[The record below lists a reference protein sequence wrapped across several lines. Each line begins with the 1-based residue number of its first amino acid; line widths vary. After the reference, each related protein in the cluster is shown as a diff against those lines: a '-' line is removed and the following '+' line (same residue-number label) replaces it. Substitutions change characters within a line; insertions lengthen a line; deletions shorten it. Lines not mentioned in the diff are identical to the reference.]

1 MNIRRHWTLALVLIT
16 ALITQ
21 PLNAQTDGAYV
32 GKFKSVLRSL
42 SNYRYGDISVF
53 RLDGQLFGDVQ
64 RYLNPPPV
72 DKTGALDKLG
82 KKDQNLVDEIKRAVK
97 RSQIYE
103 KIQEQL
109 EGAGYAPNDLADQDV
124 QNVIQ
129 FYLDQR
135 QYESELFTGAYIVT
149 TKYQRGESGE
159 NLVVIGLMKTRVKPS
174 GNTIRD
180 LRGVNPGDII
190 TRFELTRLDPPPT
203 SAKAYDDKM
212 YGFLKDQVVQNN
224 VLNVTL
230 EAQGIDDLETRFVR
244 QVFGNAVGIS
254 EDDVQQYIKI
264 TNGIPVSYFG
274 PNELTISA
282 ADLISYRR
290 YRPDPT
296 PKTIKMM
303 VMDSTGTE
311 SEQEVEVTT
320 YNSRLAQYGFEL
332 RYGLEDINYPTL
344 WSERMSVNAVWSQ
357 ARLGIILPTSGW
369 SDLAGS
375 FGNVRTMTNAG
386 FGVNAALEVPIKIIA
401 ESGVFN
407 FSGSYVFN
415 DAESTTKAN
424 GTTRARFDARIGGRP
439 LDHLVRF
446 HASAQYTFA
455 IRVDESNLF
464 RFRLGGTGYS
474 MERWRFVDTVD
485 ANGLQDSTF
494 AKLDSKFIGGV
505 SGKIEFMNTSWST
518 PMGASLQYFDEAILG
533 NVWLQIQASQSLGF
547 RVDVNMFSPVF
558 RDPRAWENDAVF
570 MPSLRAILNF

>member
-1 MNIRRHWTLALVLIT
+1 MKIRRISTIALALIM
-16 ALITQ
+16 ALVVQ
-21 PLNAQTDGAYV
+21 PLVGQTDGAYV

-53 RLDGQLFGDVQ
+53 RIDGQLFADVQ

-72 DKTGALDKLG
+72 DKTGSIDKLS

-97 RSQIYE
+97 RSQIYD
-103 KIQEQL
+103 KIVEQL
-109 EGAGYAPNDLADQDV
+109 ESAGYAPNDLADQDV

-149 TKYQRGESGE
+149 SKYQRGETGE
-159 NLVVIGLMKTRVKPS
+159 NLVVVGLMKTRVKPA

-203 SAKAYDDKM
+203 SAKSYDDKM
-212 YGFLKDQVVQNN
+212 YGYLKDQVIQNN
-224 VLNVTL
+224 VTNVTL
-230 EAQGIDDLETRFVR
+230 EAQGIDDLDTRFVR
-244 QVFGNAVGIS
+244 QVFGNAVGIP
-254 EDDVQQYIKI
+254 EDDVQQYMKI
-264 TNGIPVSYFG
+264 TNGIPVSYIG

-290 YRPDPT
+290 YRPDAT
-296 PKTIKMM
+296 TKTIKQM
-303 VMDSTGTE
+303 VLDSTGTE
-311 SEQEVEVTT
+311 VETEVEVTT
-320 YNSRLAQYGFEL
+320 YNGRLAQYGFEL

-344 WSERMSVNAVWSQ
+344 WSERMSLNAVWSQ
-357 ARLGIILPTSGW
+357 ARLGVILPTSGW
-369 SDLAGS
+369 SDLATS
-375 FGNVRTMTNAG
+375 FGNTRTMTSAG

-407 FSGSYVFN
+407 FSGSYVFD
-415 DAESTTKAN
+415 DATSTDRKRTDSLLN
-424 GTTRARFDARIGGRP
+424 TPFDF
-439 LDHLVRF
+439 LVRF
-446 HASAQYTFA
+446 HANAQYTFA

-474 MERWRFVDTVD
+474 IERWFDKDTVD
-485 ANGLQDSTF
+485 SDGNATTAF
-494 AKLDSKFIGGV
+494 RKFDSKFIGGV

-518 PMGASLQYFDEAILG
+518 PLGASLQYFDEAVLG
-533 NVWLQIQASQSLGF
+533 NIWLQIQASDNLGF
-547 RVDVNMFSPVF
+547 RLDVNMFTPVF
-558 RDPRAWENDAVF
+558 RDPRAWENSAVF